1 VIVCL
6 RLPYFSAEVVRR
18 AAGIS
23 PETPLVVTR
32 SSRVVASSARAAQQH
47 ITPGITQRQAKAILP
62 DAVYLPEDEARRRAA
77 VSGVLDALA
86 TFTPM
91 VEYQDNVQRGKRKQ
105 PPQPQD
111 EAQSALFYADLE
123 TLNMTEAQKLAPDMG
138 NAVQRVTGIT
148 VSLGSASRK
157 YPAFVAAASAEP
169 GQPAW
174 IMPGE
179 EATYLAD
186 MPIELLPLDNEQRRR
201 LHLLGLTSM
210 GQLAALPLQAMLTQF
225 GKSGFLLHRLVQGLD
240 HERVLPHRFEA
251 VEHMLCEFD
260 EPLTSRTTLEAVLES
275 MAIELVSRLQAK
287 ASMGR
292 SLTLTLYLENKTLQE
307 SQITLRRAVAGI
319 AAMTRTLRQLLERL
333 KIQHSGVVGIEVK
346 VGQLLPLAGQQ
357 LDLFIHRS
365 DQRERLQET
374 LATLR
379 IRYDDECFLWIT
391 PAEVASRQIEQ
402 RYRLQSAGKP

>member
-1 VIVCL
+1 MIVCL
-6 RLPYFSAEVVRR
+6 RLPYFT

-23 PETPLVVTR
+23 SDTPLVVTR
-32 SSRVVASSARAAQQH
+32 TGRVVASSARAAQLH
-47 ITPGITQRQAKAILP
+47 VTPGLTQRQAKAILP
-62 DAVYLPEDEARRRAA
+62 DAVYLPEDEPRRRAA

-86 TFTPM
+86 AFTPM
-91 VEYQDNVQRGKRKQ
+91 VEFQDTTQRGKRKQ

-123 TLNMTEAQKLAPDMG
+123 TLNMTEARQLALDMG
-138 NAVQRVTGIT
+138 NAIQRVTGIT
-148 VSLGSASRK
+148 PRLGSANRK

-169 GQPAW
+169 GELTW

-179 EATYLAD
+179 EAAHLAE

-225 GKSGFLLHRLVQGLD
+225 GKSGFLLHGLVQGFD

-251 VEHMLCEFD
+251 VEQMLCEFD
-260 EPLTSRTTLEAVLES
+260 EPLTNRTTLEAVLES
-275 MAIELVSRLQAK
+275 MGIELVSRLQAK

-292 SLTLTLYLENKTLQE
+292 TLTLTLYLENKTLQE
-307 SQITLRRAVAGI
+307 SQTTLRRAVAGI
-319 AAMTRTLRQLLERL
+319 SVMTRTLRQLLERL
-333 KIQHSGVVGIEVK
+333 KIQRSGVVGIEVK
-346 VGQLLPLAGQQ
+346 VSQLVPLTGQQ

-365 DQRERLQET
+365 DQRERMQET
-374 LATLR
+374 LATLQ